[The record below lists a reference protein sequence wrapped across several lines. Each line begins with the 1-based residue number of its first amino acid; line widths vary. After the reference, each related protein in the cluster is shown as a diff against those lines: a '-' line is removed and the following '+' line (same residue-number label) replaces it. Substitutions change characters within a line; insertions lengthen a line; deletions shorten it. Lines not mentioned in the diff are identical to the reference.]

1 MGYISE
7 REHNVKEA
15 AERYEQAWLYSF
27 QRDPNIGVH
36 FVCILCAFLCA
47 FCMHFV
53 CICVH
58 LCAFYMHF
66 VCILCAFCVHF
77 VCILCAFLCILC
89 AFLCILCAFCVHF
102 CAFCIHFLC
111 IGYRLA
117 FNYLKLHSYVK
128 SMQVCYKVLEG
139 YPQYPRMQKEILDK
153 AKQSLKP

>member
-36 FVCILCAFLCA
+36 FVCILCAFCVHLCAFCVHLYA

-53 CICVH
+53 
-58 LCAFYMHF
+58 Y
-66 VCILCAFCVHF
+66 ILCAFCVHF
-77 VCILCAFLCILC
+77 V
-89 AFLCILCAFCVHF
+89 
-102 CAFCIHFLC
+102 C